1 MKAWQSLQGKSL
13 SVKGETQKGNPFSS
27 QSLLTMDKRVDE
39 EITKLFKKLPYDP
52 KDFPVGNITS
62 LATLISEIEDIRRF
76 PSSKQFLSHFGRCPQ
91 SFHTG
96 SYKREHPRM
105 SHARAISM

>member
-1 MKAWQSLQGKSL
+1 MSL
-13 SVKGETQKGNPFSS
+13 SLNRETFSLKGLPRLHTWVG
-27 QSLLTMDKRVDE
+27 DKRVDE